1 MQEGWLTVINALQ
14 YDNQLL
20 YQHYAY
26 GHQLSPKIYINVI
39 VYFILLVKAKFVVNL
54 PITFPNS
61 EVGREL
67 RNEVRK
73 FISKFELR
81 L

>member
-1 MQEGWLTVINALQ
+1 MYAMRTYFFGKNTKFGIKIIV
-14 YDNQLL
+14 DFRLL
-20 YQHYAY
+20 
-26 GHQLSPKIYINVI
+26 
-39 VYFILLVKAKFVVNL
+39 FKARFPSGKFVLNL

-73 FISKFELR
+73 FISKFKL
-81 L
+81 